1 MPIGFAAYPSAFV
14 FETPGKKKIDHLL
27 WGDFINVLG
36 PEQDDW
42 VNVRARGTTGWMR
55 KVDVQNNRLLEVNFV
70 DIGQG
75 DGCFIVTPQDKF
87 MLIDAGEGDN
97 MFRFLRWRFNLK
109 KHPEQIIT
117 IQNAIISHPDSDH
130 YRGFTPLFGSSQ
142 FLFKN
147 VYHNG
152 IIERAGEDPLG
163 SVDEIDGKKH
173 LTDVVVD
180 LESLKAITG
189 DPKQVGKA
197 LYPNLLKTACE
208 SGRVSNI
215 RMLCT
220 EDGFLPGYDETQELV
235 ISVLG
240 PIPKLSENG
249 KRLLA
254 WFTDKGK
261 TKNGHSVVLKVKYG
275 RVNILLGGDLNIP
288 AEEHLLRH
296 YTGMNPKP
304 KSSDDID
311 ALVNEA
317 RKTFEAD
324 VAKACHHG
332 SADFTNI
339 FLRAVNPIAT
349 VISSG
354 DDESHSHPRP
364 DALGSFGKAGRGE
377 RPLIFSTELARSAKE
392 TIKHP
397 QVLRDEVKE
406 LILLRDKA
414 ENEEVKVRLD
424 AKIQKLLEKIERTVS
439 VYGLINL
446 RTDGTK
452 VILAQKLE
460 QPGPRGEWD
469 IYRLE
474 PDAAGHLQFISKH

>member
-1 MPIGFAAYPSAFV
+1 MPTRFAAYPSAFV
-14 FETPGKKKIDHLL
+14 FETPGQKKLDHLL

-36 PEQDDW
+36 PEQDGW
-42 VNVRARGTTGWMR
+42 LNVRARGTTGWMR
-55 KVDVQNNRLLEVNFV
+55 KEDIQENRLLEVNFV

-75 DGCFIVTPQDKF
+75 DGCFIVTPDDKF
-87 MLIDAGEGDN
+87 LLIDAGEGDN

-109 KHPEQIIT
+109 NHPDQIIT

-142 FLFKN
+142 FLFEN

-163 SVDEIDGKKH
+163 SVEVIDGKRC

-180 LESLKAITG
+180 LESLKLITD
-189 DPKQVGKA
+189 DPEQVGKTWYA
-197 LYPNLLKTACE
+197 NLLKTACE
-208 SGRVSNI
+208 SGRVSDI

-220 EDGFLPGYDETQELV
+220 EDVFLPGYDDSQKLV
-235 ISVLG
+235 LRVLG
-240 PIPKLSENG
+240 PVPRVTAEG
-249 KRLLA
+249 KRLLP
-254 WFTDKGK
+254 WFSDKGK
-261 TKNGHSVVLKVKYG
+261 TKNGHSVVLRLEYGGVK
-275 RVNILLGGDLNIP
+275 ILLGGDLNIP
-288 AEEHLLRH
+288 AEEYLLQH
-296 YTGMNPKP
+296 HTGLNPRP
-304 KSSDDID
+304 KSNDDTE

-317 RKTFEAD
+317 RKTFEVD
-324 VAKACHHG
+324 ITKACHHG
-332 SADFTNI
+332 SADFTSI

-354 DDESHSHPRP
+354 DNESHSHPRP

-392 TIKHP
+392 TIKDP
-397 QVLRDEVKE
+397 QVLRNEVKE

-414 ENEEVKVRLD
+414 ENEEVQVRLD
-424 AKIQKLLEKIERTVS
+424 AKIQKLLQKIDRTVS

-460 QPGPRGEWD
+460 QPAPRGEWD

-474 PDAAGHLQFISKH
+474 PNDQGQLEFASKH